1 MPQPPLLSAGGPTL
15 PAGAA
20 PLNYQDQRGVRTV
33 PEVNLAGGSGRQA
46 ARPGDLAATLPLFH
60 PQKSFV
66 YVKTAVSP
74 LPPDNSLP
82 VDKDTHTQHGKQAA
96 GQRQISPGIKRLR
109 PRYKRLDCKPPN
121 LCHKVCTCLPECDYP
136 VRKVLRRCVT

>member
-1 MPQPPLLSAGGPTL
+1 MFVCCFFLEETFIGTRRVSVPRPPLLSPGRPTL

-60 PQKSFV
+60 PQKSLFM
-66 YVKTAVSP
+66 
-74 LPPDNSLP
+74 
-82 VDKDTHTQHGKQAA
+82 
-96 GQRQISPGIKRLR
+96 
-109 PRYKRLDCKPPN
+109 
-121 LCHKVCTCLPECDYP
+121 
-136 VRKVLRRCVT
+136 